1 MDISKGIGLTTNMSR
16 SIADMNLSPVKVTDD
31 FARRLREIDE
41 SVRKAEAIERGEIR
55 FVADNDPENA
65 VQTVMKGNQVVATIY
80 KSGVVT
86 ISGEFAGYIGDLSL
100 PESGAMRAKVIAEA
114 VGGKIV
120 DVSHEPLS
128 SKFPFSTI
136 V

>member
-1 MDISKGIGLTTNMSR
+1 MDISKGISLTTNMSR

-41 SVRKAEAIERGEIR
+41 GARKAEAIERGEIR

-86 ISGEFAGYIGDLSL
+86 ISGEFAGHIGNLSL

-120 DVSHEPLS
+120 DVSPDSRS

>member
-1 MDISKGIGLTTNMSR
+1 MDISKGIRLTTNMSR
-16 SIADMNLSPVKVTDD
+16 SIADMNPTPAKATGEFDRVLSEGLE
-31 FARRLREIDE
+31 FL
-41 SVRKAEAIERGEIR
+41 RKAQAMERGEIH
-55 FVADNDPENA
+55 FVADNAPENA

-80 KSGVVT
+80 KSGAVT
-86 ISGEFAGYIGDLSL
+86 ISGEFAGYIDHLSL

-114 VGGKIV
+114 VGGKIL
-120 DVSHEPLS
+120 DVSPDSRS